1 MIFYRALVIASAVG
15 LAACQTTKPIAMSV
29 SYQPTSPTATHG
41 DVLAE
46 ARAQGQNIPQLR
58 GTEFITVRSYH
69 YTLHKDSG
77 TGVKEEMTDAE
88 CKLESDSYTASF
100 RTPAQVKV
108 PNYGY
113 ASRPVSVRCDA
124 PGYKTGF
131 ANAGAE
137 NETRKKI
144 YRSGSGAGL
153 VGLMTAAIIDAAN
166 SEDNDDFKYPLVS
179 VVMNREDCD
188 SSTLG
193 CRAQ

>member
-1 MIFYRALVIASAVG
+1 MMLRRTVLIASMAG
-15 LAACQTTKPIAMSV
+15 LAACQTAKPIAMSV
-29 SYQPTSPTATHG
+29 NYQPTNPTAAHG

-46 ARAQGQNIPQLR
+46 ARAQGQNIPKLR
-58 GTEFITVRSYH
+58 GTEFITVRSYR

-77 TGVKEEMTDAE
+77 TGIKEEMTGAD
-88 CKLESDSYTASF
+88 CTLESDGYSAKF

-113 ASRPVSVRCDA
+113 ASRPVSVRCNA

-137 NETRKKI
+137 NETRKAI
-144 YRSGSGAGL
+144 YRAGASNGL
-153 VGLMTAAIIDAAN
+153 VGFVTASIIDAAN
-166 SEDNDDFKYPLVS
+166 DEDNDDFKYPLVS
-179 VVMNREDCD
+179 VIMNQEDCD
-188 SSTLG
+188 SSQLG